1 MRKKL
6 NITSIGDQVT
16 FHRLDSQ
23 AERERER
30 EREREITELSVGGS
44 AFGSVVV
51 GGGSWEL
58 SSEAFS
64 SSCFSELEVDEPS
77 WVLL

>member
-23 AERERER
+23 AER